1 MKRIIAVLLAVVLL
15 SGISLSAAEEPQVSA
30 DFLQALAAWA
40 QNLNLDESDYAGSVK
55 WLDSPGYQGTVRK
68 NQGIT
73 ETELAGLGKV
83 QVSENKLMLDIGGKK
98 FGVDLSKLKDMVKS
112 YSSGEKGLLKDLE
125 MLRPWLERAFK
136 EIVLPCVKINYS
148 LDGVSIHID
157 ADDEKI
163 MESTYALIDEI
174 MAERNTLETILNHY
188 GSYLARLIPDMP
200 RTFEE
205 LEKAW
210 ESEKEHRTFHWRDFN
225 LGADITYSRENG
237 GLSASGRINLY
248 LQQLF
253 SADLT
258 FELKTTDEGADF
270 TASLDLTNGRD
281 AADQFSGKLVFH
293 YVRDKIEGILE
304 IQDHTY
310 TLKAERKTEEN
321 GQSFYTASLTGM
333 DGLGLIHMKYDL
345 EAVYDPAEKSLKAAL
360 YQTRD
365 AGTSFESRNELGA
378 LDVNAGILGWE
389 GELRLPFGALSMN
402 LNFGDNYTRVRLE
415 HTGLTQLD
423 SWYLDAWLY
432 YAPKDYL
439 LKVET
444 NLAYQTRLKSSL
456 YTLAFRE
463 DEIEFS
469 ISDKHETTHHA
480 KFTYRRTA
488 NGFEAEIEYLNKWER
503 IPVISSRIKPSTLK
517 LVREGNSYRADLD
530 WRLYGMTV
538 LGATGTLDLDESG
551 AFRKLCIDATLSDPL
566 GIAKKRD
573 YHLTVI
579 PGAITYADQTGTYEL
594 RIAENTA
601 EKMVVLLTKDD
612 RDELGSLVLTLEDGG
627 TFSGVLTVM
636 GKETGSVVIRPI
648 PKEPIDEITEENALM
663 LHF

>member
-73 ETELAGLGKV
+73 EIELAGLGKV

-210 ESEKEHRTFHWRDFN
+210 ESEKEHRAFHWRDFN

-270 TASLDLTNGRD
+270 
-281 AADQFSGKLVFH
+281 
-293 YVRDKIEGILE
+293 
-304 IQDHTY
+304 
-310 TLKAERKTEEN
+310 
-321 GQSFYTASLTGM
+321 TASLTGM

-402 LNFGDNYTRVRLE
+402 LNFGDNYTRLRLE

>member
-210 ESEKEHRTFHWRDFN
+210 ESEKEHRAFHWRDFN

-237 GLSASGRINLY
+237 GLSASGRVNLY

-270 TASLDLTNGRD
+270 
-281 AADQFSGKLVFH
+281 
-293 YVRDKIEGILE
+293 
-304 IQDHTY
+304 
-310 TLKAERKTEEN
+310 
-321 GQSFYTASLTGM
+321 TASLTGM

-402 LNFGDNYTRVRLE
+402 LNFGDNYTRLRLE

-444 NLAYQTRLKSSL
+444 NLTDQTRLKSSL

-538 LGATGTLDLDESG
+538 LGATGTLDLDESA
-551 AFRKLCIDATLSDPL
+551 AFRKLSIDATLSDPL

-579 PGAITYADQTGTYEL
+579 PGAITYADQTETYEL

-601 EKMVVLLTKDD
+601 EKMVILLTKDD